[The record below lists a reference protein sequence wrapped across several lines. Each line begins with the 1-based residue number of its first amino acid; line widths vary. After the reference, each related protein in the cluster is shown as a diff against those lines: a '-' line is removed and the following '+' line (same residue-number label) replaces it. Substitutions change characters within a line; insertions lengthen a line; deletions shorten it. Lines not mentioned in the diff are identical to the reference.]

1 MVNPP
6 PRELTVLEMVLR
18 DVLGPVRRRRG
29 KAMDDF
35 GPWDD

>member
-1 MVNPP
+1 VTAL
-6 PRELTVLEMVLR
+6 ETSLGLTTTDEYS
-18 DVLGPVRRRRG
+18 PVVGVKERG